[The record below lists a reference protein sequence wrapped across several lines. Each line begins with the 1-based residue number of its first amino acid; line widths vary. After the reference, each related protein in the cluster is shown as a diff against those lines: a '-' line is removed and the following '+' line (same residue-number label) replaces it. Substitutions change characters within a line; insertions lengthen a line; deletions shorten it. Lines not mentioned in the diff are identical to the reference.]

1 MSHINLNCISV
12 CLPRNA
18 QQEEASAS
26 SPKPLWLIH
35 YHCMHLTIS
44 LSTCTCKVTLFF
56 ALECETVTELPIKDI
71 DQQTELESDLTPTV
85 EPAQDDG
92 NDGN

>member
-1 MSHINLNCISV
+1 
-12 CLPRNA
+12 
-18 QQEEASAS
+18 
-26 SPKPLWLIH
+26 
-35 YHCMHLTIS
+35 MHLTIS
-44 LSTCTCKVTLFF
+44 LSTRKVTLFF
-56 ALECETVTELPIKDI
+56 DLECETVTELPIKDI